1 MDEFEPPTGR
11 MTRGE
16 LKLAVGPVGET
27 VTDSCTFPPKPLA
40 LDIASLDVPED
51 AAGTANDPGFVDIV
65 KPTTRRVKVAA
76 CLSEPFVP
84 MTVIVKKP
92 GALELMDSV
101 DVAVPPANSVTLA
114 GVREIDGP
122 AGTDTPERV
131 IVPARLFKL
140 VKVRVE
146 VAVDPAWVEMLAGF
160 AVCVKSGPTG
170 RGVWGWL
177 LTPVP
182 VAGSV
187 VVCGPAWGVG

>member
-146 VAVDPAWVEMLAGF
+146 VAGDPAWVERVSGF
-160 AVCVKSGPTG
+160 TVSVKLGSTG
-170 RGVWGWL
+170 RGGLGCFWA
-177 LTPVP
+177 PVP
-182 VAGSV
+182 GWGSIIL
-187 VVCGPAWGVG
+187 W

>member
-84 MTVIVKKP
+84 MNVIVKTP

-114 GVREIDGP
+114 GVREIDGH

-140 VKVRVE
+140 VKVRDE
-146 VAVDPAWVEMLAGF
+146 VAVDPAWIEMLAGF
-160 AVCVKSGPTG
+160 AVSVKMGPAG
-170 RGVWGWL
+170 RGVWGGL
-177 LTPVP
+177 LSPVP
-182 VAGSV
+182 GPGSV
-187 VVCGPAWGVG
+187 CVLGSAGV

>member
-1 MDEFEPPTGR
+1 MDEFEPLTGR

-146 VAVDPAWVEMLAGF
+146 VAVGPLLVWGVAGVL
-160 AVCVKSGPTG
+160 VCVKWGAEG
-170 RGVWGWL
+170 RGGWSWL
-177 LTPVP
+177 VS
-182 VAGSV
+182 SV
-187 VVCGPAWGVG
+187 TGGGA